1 MAFSSVQRSQ
11 AFLGDRALIVSNDS
25 SVSGPLKQWLAE
37 DFQCQATQAD
47 LASESVDSI
56 VADQGATLFVDLRV
70 NGTSPE
76 SLLRQIASRR
86 NRSASVIGLLDGG
99 FHRDVAWL
107 ASSAIHT
114 WLEIPLNRQ
123 ELSQMVVSDQQAAAQ
138 LPPIAVNPMVVE
150 TPNFIYTTNTP
161 QMFPVLERL
170 VTMAQHD
177 VTILLVGET
186 GTGKTTIA
194 RVVHDLSS
202 RAEEIFLTV
211 ACGAL
216 PPDLIESEL
225 FGHMKG
231 SFTGAER
238 DKTGKFEVADRG
250 SLLLD
255 EIDVLGP
262 GQQAKLLRVIETGE
276 FERVGSND
284 TLHSQARL
292 IVASNVDLTECMK
305 RDDFRADLYY
315 RLSVLEFH
323 IPPLRDRPLD
333 IIPLTIQFI
342 EEFCRQ
348 HDVQISG
355 IHPEFLELLTRYQW
369 PGNIR
374 ELKNHIRRSVLFC
387 RTGELTPDDMAPC
400 LVESTR
406 SSQSTVGTNGRPA
419 TLFERVATTEQEILE
434 SALRDHGYNRTETA
448 RSLGISRVG
457 LYKKMKKYGMI
468 NARRKS

>member
-1 MAFSSVQRSQ
+1 MATSPAPTNSTR
-11 AFLGDRALIVSNDS
+11 LGDRALIVSNDD
-25 SVSGPLKQWLAE
+25 SVTIPLTKWLAE
-37 DFQCQATQAD
+37 DHQCTAVHAEVNCPSIDALTEE
-47 LASESVDSI
+47 SE
-56 VADQGATLFVDLRV
+56 TLFVDLRV
-70 NGTSPE
+70 NGTSPK
-76 SLLRQIASRR
+76 
-86 NRSASVIGLLDGG
+86 GLLEKLTNRRSRTSSVVGLIDGA
-99 FHRDVAWL
+99 FHREVARL
-107 ASSAIHT
+107 ASSAVHS
-114 WLEIPLNRQ
+114 WLELPLDRRD
-123 ELSQMVVSDQQAAAQ
+123 LSRLVESGIHGAPVTGTR
-138 LPPIAVNPMVVE
+138 PMIVE
-150 TPNFIYTTNTP
+150 TPNFTYTTYTP
-161 QMFPVLERL
+161 EMFPVLERL
-170 VTMAQHD
+170 VTMAKHH

-194 RVVHDLSS
+194 RLVHDLSD

-225 FGHMKG
+225 FGHVKG
-231 SFTGAER
+231 AFTGAER

-262 GQQAKLLRVIETGE
+262 SQQAKLLRVIESGE

-284 TLHSQARL
+284 TLSSTARL

-323 IPPLRDRPLD
+323 IPPLRHRPLD
-333 IIPLTIQFI
+333 IVPMTLQFV
-342 EEFCRQ
+342 EEFCQSHGVRITG
-348 HDVQISG
+348 V
-355 IHPEFLELLTRYQW
+355 HPEFLELLKNYHW

-387 RTGELTPDDMAPC
+387 RTGELSPDDLAPS
-400 LVESTR
+400 LIQ
-406 SSQSTVGTNGRPA
+406 SSRAALAADERHA
-419 TLFERVATTEQEILE
+419 TLFEQVASTEQEILE
-434 SALRDHGYNRTETA
+434 DALRNHGYNRTETA
-448 RSLGISRVG
+448 RALGISRVG

-468 NARRKS
+468 HSRKKS